1 MTRVCTILV
10 LALLAGCAA
19 SDQLPTAKVTGK
31 VTYKGKPVP
40 TGTIMFIPEGDK
52 PSATGE
58 LKSDGT
64 YELTT
69 YEEGDGAVL
78 GKHSIEINALED
90 MAGKLPEQRSG
101 TPSSLIPDK
110 YSNRSTSNL
119 SAEVED
125 VEVNTIDFE
134 LKD

>member
-1 MTRVCTILV
+1 MTRVCTVLV
-10 LALLAGCAA
+10 LALLTGCSA

-31 VTYKGKPVP
+31 VAYKGKPVP
-40 TGTIMFIPEGDK
+40 TGTIMFVPKGDK

-78 GKHSIEINALED
+78 GPHTVMITAVED
-90 MAGKLPEQRSG
+90 MSDKLPELRSG
-101 TPSSLIPDK
+101 TPRALVPGK
-110 YSNRSTSNL
+110 YTNNSTSGL
-119 SAEVED
+119 TAEVND